1 MKRNREYSSSEDSED
16 DFGYDTQENYYPLE
30 KQRTDMKEM
39 MKSNAM
45 QCRRVLQTGK

>member
-30 KQRTDMKEM
+30 KQRTDMP
-39 MKSNAM
+39 M